1 MRSGVTLERVD
12 ALTGTDDVPTFGAD
26 EMRDAR
32 TLATNV
38 VDVVDVVDSPHY
50 RSLAEVTL
58 KCLKFAGAG
67 AEGIVG

>member
-1 MRSGVTLERVD
+1 
-12 ALTGTDDVPTFGAD
+12 
-26 EMRDAR
+26 MRDAR
-32 TLATNV
+32 TLAAN
-38 VDVVDVVDSPHY
+38 VVDVVDSPHY